1 MVWFGLGWNQCAWL
15 YSLIN
20 WLSWLSPTVEL
31 IGTFN
36 LPPTQRSSPPMEFVE
51 GTLPV
56 QLKIYI
62 QYRAGKDQWVKSKSE
77 HCSSMNFKL
86 YASQLVLSYKVSSC
100 YRFQPGFAGSLFW
113 TLQAWNGT
121 ACLSCGPRSDIC
133 PWTILGF
140 KPRISSSIQ
149 LSLPR
154 INQSSGDRNSETSCV
169 FLKYRNMT
177 RNSNWTWQEFRD
189 FFRVLFIEMS
199 LLGIVAWFWSLHTP
213 KGFGNPK

>member
-113 TLQAWNGT
+113 TLQAWHWD
-121 ACLSCGPRSDIC
+121 CLSVLWAKKWHLPLDN
-133 PWTILGF
+133 PWF
-140 KPRISSSIQ
+140 Q
-149 LSLPR
+149 A
-154 INQSSGDRNSETSCV
+154 QDF
-169 FLKYRNMT
+169 FLYSAVTAQDQPIIRG
-177 RNSNWTWQEFRD
+177 QEFRD
-189 FFRVLFIEMS
+189 FLC
-199 LLGIVAWFWSLHTP
+199 LLEVQEHD
-213 KGFGNPK
+213 